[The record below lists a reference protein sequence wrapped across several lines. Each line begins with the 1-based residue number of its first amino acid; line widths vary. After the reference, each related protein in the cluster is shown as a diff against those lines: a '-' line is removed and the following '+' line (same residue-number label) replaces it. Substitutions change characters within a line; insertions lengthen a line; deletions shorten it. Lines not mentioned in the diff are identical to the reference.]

1 MQLNSV
7 IKEKFYQKRVSSLDL
22 KKSEDKIIE
31 SFENYSLD
39 TWKEVM
45 SVNVDAMFLT
55 AKAVGKIMVGD
66 KMGGSIVQI
75 ASIYGLVGTD
85 ASIYEGS
92 KYLGCQINTPAVYST
107 SKAAVLGMTKYLSTY
122 WGNSGIRVNS
132 ISPGGVFSG
141 QNDEFVSRYSSKVPM
156 ARMGDKKEMAI
167 CLVLNADADLNK
179 VLRVIEFN
187 SIVRNNQKQDI
198 ATIGQDPI
206 LVSGTANYNVERDK
220 TISAFRI
227 KNEYQDTKRIQY
239 SSGRIKRRFD
249 KWRVKVPRDDRT
261 INRMRSTYFEL
272 TLYFDNTENRQIIIG
287 KWYLK

>member
-1 MQLNSV
+1 MLASGAEFCKILGNGANV
-7 IKEKFYQKRVSSLDL
+7 AVLDL
-22 KKSEDKIIE
+22 DAANANKLSKKLKSQFQIAFSKELVVTLRTSMRLKGCCKGSRELGRIDILVNNAATKTDDLVSFFE

-107 SKAAVLGMTKYLSTY
+107 SKAAVLGLTKYLSTG

-132 ISPGGVFSG
+132 IS
-141 QNDEFVSRYSSKVPM
+141 
-156 ARMGDKKEMAI
+156 
-167 CLVLNADADLNK
+167 
-179 VLRVIEFN
+179 LRF
-187 SIVRNNQKQDI
+187 Q
-198 ATIGQDPI
+198 
-206 LVSGTANYNVERDK
+206 
-220 TISAFRI
+220 
-227 KNEYQDTKRIQY
+227 
-239 SSGRIKRRFD
+239 
-249 KWRVKVPRDDRT
+249 
-261 INRMRSTYFEL
+261 
-272 TLYFDNTENRQIIIG
+272 
-287 KWYLK
+287 

>member
-1 MQLNSV
+1 MTQ
-7 IKEKFYQKRVSSLDL
+7 IKKLLGKSALVTGGAGILGAEFCKILAENGANVAVLDL
-22 KKSEDKIIE
+22 DAANANKLSKKLKSQFPDSIFQGIGCDLKDEHEVESAVAKVVERLGRIDILVNNAATKTDDLVSFFE

-107 SKAAVLGMTKYLSTY
+107 SKAAVLGLTKYLSTY

-156 ARMGDKKEMAI
+156 ARMGDKKEMAAALLFLASEDSSYVTGQN
-167 CLVLNADADLNK
+167 LVVDGG
-179 VLRVIEFN
+179 F
-187 SIVRNNQKQDI
+187 
-198 ATIGQDPI
+198 
-206 LVSGTANYNVERDK
+206 TA
-220 TISAFRI
+220 
-227 KNEYQDTKRIQY
+227 
-239 SSGRIKRRFD
+239 
-249 KWRVKVPRDDRT
+249 W
-261 INRMRSTYFEL
+261 
-272 TLYFDNTENRQIIIG
+272 
-287 KWYLK
+287 